1 MSTSIIE
8 FVQQQESLFCN
19 ALTDQ
24 TITWAK
30 ESQFAIQAFQRNDEL
45 ARVAM
50 ETPLVLRMPL
60 LTWRLLGLH

>member
-8 FVQQQESLFCN
+8 FVQQQEPLFCN

-30 ESQFAIQAFQRNDEL
+30 ES
-45 ARVAM
+45 
-50 ETPLVLRMPL
+50 
-60 LTWRLLGLH
+60 